1 MLVCFHFKYQSKPVY
16 LCIIQCDIYLGDYCD
31 HQVKVTLRKL
41 LYQPDFGGND
51 YEEDR
56 ESATVVCE
64 VRILSLA
71 TSLLESFVLGRH
83 HLFLCVGIFRD

>member
-16 LCIIQCDIYLGDYCD
+16 LSIIQCDIYLGDYCD

-64 VRILSLA
+64 VRIKRNK
-71 TSLLESFVLGRH
+71 TEKK
-83 HLFLCVGIFRD
+83 IN